1 MTHVRIVIQN
11 KQGVFDP
18 QGKVVQSGLERLGF
32 ESVHH
37 ARVGKVIDLQIDQAP
52 GPDLDAKLHEMCRKL
67 LANPVIED
75 YTLQIVSHADKHEGS
90 P

>member
-32 ESVHH
+32 GGVHH
-37 ARVGKVIDLQIDQAP
+37 ARVGKVIDLQVDQAP
-52 GPDLDAKLHEMCRKL
+52 GADLDTKLHEMCRKL

-75 YTLQIVSHADKHEGS
+75 YTIEIVSHAQTEAS
-90 P
+90 S